1 MQFVMSWFINSE
13 EFSGGPVVKTLWFQC
28 RECRFDPW
36 SGSGKKKKKEF
47 ILSFNKPILITG
59 IKNRDY
65 NTNKSDDIKRKCLVL
80 M

>member
-1 MQFVMSWFINSE
+1 MVQWL
-13 EFSGGPVVKTLWFQC
+13 KLC
-28 RECRFDPW
+28 
-36 SGSGKKKKKEF
+36 GSSVGSAGLIPGQGVAKKKKKEF

>member
-1 MQFVMSWFINSE
+1 MDL
-13 EFSGGPVVKTLWFQC
+13 KLC
-28 RECRFDPW
+28 
-36 SGSGKKKKKEF
+36 GSSVGSAGSIPGQGVAKKREF

-59 IKNRDY
+59 IKNSDY

>member
-1 MQFVMSWFINSE
+1 MVQWL
-13 EFSGGPVVKTLWFQC
+13 KLC
-28 RECRFDPW
+28 
-36 SGSGKKKKKEF
+36 GSSVGSAGSIPGQGVAKKKREF